1 MANVEIFEQDLK
13 KGHLAIIRGGLGERK
28 SFMDEVVYQYVQS
41 KHNGGSYNDFIEV
54 TLDNPY
60 VRVIITG
67 INELEYKDFIFD
79 SK

>member
-1 MANVEIFEQDLK
+1 MANVEIFEQNLT
-13 KGHLAIIRGGLGERK
+13 KGHLAIIRGGLGQPK
-28 SFMDEVVYQYVQS
+28 AFMDDVVYRYVQS

-67 INELEYKDFIFD
+67 INELDYQEFNY
-79 SK
+79 